1 MIHLQQKSLFHF
13 LKSKRMKT
21 LVSKIVVIVALMCA
35 TSMNAQNNN
44 QFEAQLKT
52 TLSNVKADEPT
63 SIVKGMNDLKRMEI
77 LYPDAWLPTY
87 YRVFYALQY
96 AARNPQSD
104 YSSLFLDAVKA
115 DLEALQTKKGVDR
128 SEQYTLK
135 GFYYTALITQNPVE
149 NGRLYFIDAICCYK
163 SAIGINPSN
172 PRPRVLLY
180 MFFENMSKQ
189 TGQPSMNS
197 PKDLETI
204 KELFSKEK
212 QNGLQPAWGR
222 NLIGYCK

>member
-1 MIHLQQKSLFHF
+1 MFHF
-13 LKSKRMKT
+13 LKSKLMKT

-44 QFEAQLKT
+44 QFDAQLKT
-52 TLSNVKADEPT
+52 TLSNVKADEPI
-63 SIVKGMNDLKRMEI
+63 SIVKGMDELKRMETQ
-77 LYPDAWLPTY
+77 YPDAWLPTY

-96 AARNPQSD
+96 AARDPQSD
-104 YSSLFLDAVKA
+104 YSSLFLDAVK
-115 DLEALQTKKGVDR
+115 DDVEALQTKNDVDR
-128 SEQYTLK
+128 SELFTLK

-149 NGRLYFIDAICCYK
+149 NGKLYYRDAISCYK

-172 PRPRVLLY
+172 PRPRILLY
-180 MFFENMSKQ
+180 MFFDIMSKQ
-189 TGQPSMNS
+189 TGQPSMNG

-212 QNGLQPAWGR
+212 QNGLQPAWGG
-222 NLIGYCK
+222 NLIDYFKLK

>member
-1 MIHLQQKSLFHF
+1 
-13 LKSKRMKT
+13 MKT

-44 QFEAQLKT
+44 QFDAQLKNS
-52 TLSNVKADEPT
+52 LSVVNVNVPT
-63 SIVKGMNDLKRMEI
+63 SIVKVMNDLKHMENQ
-77 LYPDAWLPTY
+77 YPDAWLPTY

-96 AARNPQSD
+96 AARSPQSD

-128 SEQYTLK
+128 SEQFTLK
-135 GFYYTALITQNPVE
+135 GFYYAALIAQNPSV
-149 NGRLYFIDAICCYK
+149 NGKLYYIDAICYYK

-172 PRPRVLLY
+172 PRPRILLY
-180 MFFENMSKQ
+180 MFFDNMSKQ
-189 TGQPSMNS
+189 TGQTSMNS

-222 NLIGYCK
+222 NLIDYCK

>member
-1 MIHLQQKSLFHF
+1 
-13 LKSKRMKT
+13 MKT

-44 QFEAQLKT
+44 QFDAQLKT

-63 SIVKGMNDLKRMEI
+63 SIVKGMNDLKRMEMQ
-77 LYPDAWLPTY
+77 YPEAWLPTY

-163 SAIGINPSN
+163 SAIGINPTN
-172 PRPRVLLY
+172 PRPRILLY

-222 NLIGYCK
+222 NLIDYFKLK

>member
-1 MIHLQQKSLFHF
+1 
-13 LKSKRMKT
+13 MKT
-21 LVSKIVVIVALMCA
+21 LVSKIIVIVALMCA

-44 QFEAQLKT
+44 QFDAQLKT
-52 TLSNVKADEPT
+52 TLSNVKVDEAT
-63 SIVKGMNDLKRMEI
+63 SIVKGMDELKRMEVQ
-77 LYPDAWLPTY
+77 YPDAWLPTY

-96 AARNPQSD
+96 AARSPQSD

-149 NGRLYFIDAICCYK
+149 NGRLYFIDAISCYK
-163 SAIGINPSN
+163 SAIAINPTN
-172 PRPRVLLY
+172 PRPRILLY
-180 MFFENMSKQ
+180 MFFDIMSKQ
-189 TGQPSMNS
+189 TGQPSMNG

-204 KELFSKEK
+204 KELYAKEK
-212 QNGLQPAWGR
+212 QNGLKPAWGR
-222 NLIGYCK
+222 NLIDFCK